1 MRTECACLCVPAGH
15 DHAICGHTAQP
26 GTFIRLAGA
35 LEFPACA
42 ACAEALA
49 GSAAAANS
57 EPGVVPVAVPGPVTA
72 VGSVPV
78 ARSAVAAEASAAEG
92 RLGAARVAEPALSA
106 AAGAGV
112 GAVG

>member
-42 ACAEALA
+42 ACAQALA
-49 GSAAAANS
+49 ASAAGAA
-57 EPGVVPVAVPGPVTA
+57 PA
-72 VGSVPV
+72 
-78 ARSAVAAEASAAEG
+78 AAEAASGDGVAAASAPALES
-92 RLGAARVAEPALSA
+92 ARV
-106 AAGAGV
+106 
-112 GAVG
+112 

>member
-49 GSAAAANS
+49 GSAVS
-57 EPGVVPVAVPGPVTA
+57 
-72 VGSVPV
+72 
-78 ARSAVAAEASAAEG
+78 AEAPATEG
-92 RLGAARVAEPALSA
+92 RPGAARVAEPALSA